1 MRKYIFSD
9 ESGDFNFSKN
19 NGASKYFII
28 CTICLDEYSIAHDLL
43 GLRKQL
49 VWDNICENES
59 FHASRDKQVV
69 RDEVFKIIQKHNFR
83 IDATILEK
91 SKSQPQLRTT
101 DHRFYQYAWYYHFK
115 KIAPLICDKNDELFI
130 SPASIGTKSEKA
142 IFKNCVKD
150 VITQSVPTVDWRIW
164 FVESK
169 FHPCLQI
176 ADYCTWA
183 IQRKW
188 EREDDRS
195 HVLIADKI
203 HTEFDLFRTGE
214 THYY

>member
-1 MRKYIFSD
+1 M
-9 ESGDFNFSKN
+9 
-19 NGASKYFII
+19 
-28 CTICLDEYSIAHDLL
+28 DEYSIAHELL

-49 VWDNICENES
+49 VWDEVCDKDR
-59 FHASRDKQVV
+59 FHATTDKQAV

-91 SKSQPQLRTT
+91 SKSEPQLRISN
-101 DHRFYQYAWYYHFK
+101 HEFYKYAWYYHFK
-115 KIAPLICDKNDELFI
+115 KIGPLICNKNDELFI
-130 SPASIGTKSEKA
+130 SPASIGTSKEKA
-142 IFKNCVKD
+142 IFKNCVRD
-150 VITQSVPTVDWRIW
+150 VVTQVIPTVDWRIW

-169 FHPCLQI
+169 SHPCLQI

-188 EREDDRS
+188 EELEDDRS

-203 HTEFDLFRTGE
+203 HTEFDLFRTGSR
-214 THYY
+214 HYY